1 MIASFV
7 LHMLFLFLLG
17 ISWDRTIDKKL
28 MCIQIYN
35 IEIKL
40 DLDYWYK
47 RWDNK
52 NL

>member
-1 MIASFV
+1 MITSFV
-7 LHMLFLFLLG
+7 LHMLFLFLIG
-17 ISWDRTIDKKL
+17 ISRDRTIDKKL

-40 DLDYWYK
+40 GLDYWLK
-47 RWDNK
+47 RLDNT